1 VAAAAD
7 VVESHEPATGSV
19 LGSVPRTA
27 PEDVARA
34 VTDSAAVQ
42 PLWASLRVDDRARY
56 LRRAAQ
62 AVIDEFDD
70 VVELIVRE
78 QGRPR
83 AEAVHMEVLPGIE
96 TLLWLA
102 ERGVDALKDQRIGLS
117 PTFFLAKRARVTH
130 APLGVIAVITPA
142 ADPFAQPLG
151 DVAIALLA
159 GNGVVL
165 KPSPSVPLCGER
177 IGRAFARAGLPEG
190 LLRVVHGGSA
200 TGGALVDAP
209 VDQVRFTGS
218 ADVGRSVSEACA
230 RALKPCTLALSGRD
244 PMLVLPDADVDHAV
258 HGGAWGAFANAGQA
272 GGSIERAYVA
282 RTAFPRFLAG
292 VVEAA
297 RSLPVG
303 DPRDDGT
310 AVGPLT
316 TEAHARRVAELV
328 EGAVAAGATLHCGG
342 PRQGRWVEPAVLT
355 DVPPNSPLMLEEVP
369 GPVLVVVAVD
379 SLEEAIALANA
390 TEVGLGASVW
400 TRDREAGKRVARAL
414 QVGMVW
420 MNDHQVSAMAPQLPW
435 GGVKDSG
442 LGRVRGEAA
451 LLECVTDKV
460 VTWDPPGFRPLWW
473 HPYDTTSVRGG
484 QALAWMRSVR
494 DRDRSRAWRTRSLSV
509 ARLAARTVTRGRSRG

>member
-1 VAAAAD
+1 
-7 VVESHEPATGSV
+7 
-19 LGSVPRTA
+19 
-27 PEDVARA
+27 
-34 VTDSAAVQ
+34 
-42 PLWASLRVDDRARY
+42 
-56 LRRAAQ
+56 
-62 AVIDEFDD
+62 
-70 VVELIVRE
+70 
-78 QGRPR
+78 
-83 AEAVHMEVLPGIE
+83 
-96 TLLWLA
+96 
-102 ERGVDALKDQRIGLS
+102 
-117 PTFFLAKRARVTH
+117 
-130 APLGVIAVITPA
+130 
-142 ADPFAQPLG
+142 
-151 DVAIALLA
+151 
-159 GNGVVL
+159 
-165 KPSPSVPLCGER
+165 
-177 IGRAFARAGLPEG
+177 
-190 LLRVVHGGSA
+190 
-200 TGGALVDAP
+200 
-209 VDQVRFTGS
+209 
-218 ADVGRSVSEACA
+218 
-230 RALKPCTLALSGRD
+230 
-244 PMLVLPDADVDHAV
+244 V

-282 RTAFPRFLAG
+282 RAVFPRFLAG

-297 RSLPVG
+297 RELPVG
-303 DPRDDGT
+303 DPRDDTT

-316 TEAHARRVAELV
+316 TEAHARRVAELID
-328 EGAVAAGATLHCGG
+328 GAVAAGATLHCGG

-460 VTWDPPGFRPLWW
+460 VTWDTPGFRPLWW

-509 ARLAARTVTRGRSRG
+509 ARLAARAVTRGRSRG